1 MKRWIKNTL
10 RFSAVTLGIIILTSF
25 SIDATSTL
33 QGSNSALS
41 IFANKVTK
49 GGCPSDMSS
58 VNIGSEVFCMDSFEV
73 SPGPDCPV
81 KMPTSVIDTAQN
93 SGDSRCLP
101 VSEKDK
107 SPWTY
112 VAKPQAAQLCAKAGK
127 RLPSASEWY
136 QAALGTPDG
145 LDTCN
150 SAGKLASTGAWKS
163 CVSGS
168 GVNDMVGNVW
178 EYIDGEV
185 VDGQYSGRALPAE
198 GYIEQVDSDGIAL
211 ETAEVPNIIY
221 NDDYFWTR
229 HDGRSVLMR
238 GGFYG
243 SKSDGGI
250 YTTHAQVDHNFA
262 SAATGFRCVKSLP

>member
-1 MKRWIKNTL
+1 MKGWIKNTL
-10 RFSAVTLGIIILTSF
+10 RFFAVTLGIIVLTSF

-41 IFANKVTK
+41 IFADKVTK
-49 GGCPSDMSS
+49 EKCPADMKS
-58 VNIGSEVFCMDSFEV
+58 VSTGTGVFCIDSFEV
-73 SPGPDCPV
+73 SPGTDCSV
-81 KMPTSVIDTAQN
+81 QKPTSVIDTAQN
-93 SGDSRCLP
+93 SSDPKCLP

-112 VAKPQAAQLCAKAGK
+112 VAMPQAMQLCAKAGK

-145 LDTCN
+145 LNTCN
-150 SAGKLASTGAWKS
+150 SVGSLAFTGAWEN

-168 GVNDMVGNVW
+168 GASDMIGNVW

-185 VDGQYSGRALPAE
+185 VDGKYTDRVLPGE
-198 GYIEQVDSDGIAL
+198 GYVEQVDSDGIAL
-211 ETAEVPNIIY
+211 ETAEAPNVIY
-221 NDDYFWTR
+221 NNDYFWTR
-229 HDGRSVLMR
+229 SDGRFVLMR

-250 YTTHAQVDHNFA
+250 YATHTQIDHGFA
-262 SAATGFRCVKSLP
+262 SAATGFRCAKSLP